1 MKERLDI
8 LLVKRNLAPS
18 REKAKAMI
26 MEGNVFV
33 NNQREDKA
41 GSSFDEN
48 VPIEIHGTTLKYVSR
63 GGLKLEK
70 AMNEFDLNLDG
81 DICMDIGVYGRSAA
95 GAGGGG
101 YRRFWKH

>member
-48 VPIEIHGTTLKYVSR
+48 VPIEIHGNTLKYVSR
-63 GGLKLEK
+63 GGLKHVK
-70 AMNEFDLNLDG
+70 
-81 DICMDIGVYGRSAA
+81 IRQSWRSET
-95 GAGGGG
+95 GES
-101 YRRFWKH
+101 HE